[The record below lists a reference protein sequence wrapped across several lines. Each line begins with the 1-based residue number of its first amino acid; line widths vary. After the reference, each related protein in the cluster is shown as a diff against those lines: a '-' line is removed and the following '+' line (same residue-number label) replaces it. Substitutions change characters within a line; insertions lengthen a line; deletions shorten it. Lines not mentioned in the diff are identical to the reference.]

1 MSAAGNAMLRCT
13 ISLEL
18 RIAGEKDKH
27 GQNCKYFW
35 SAILIKSKIDLDLD
49 MCTNMWEKGY
59 RRGGGAA
66 DVDKGTQGREACW
79 IGYPFSLTSISAK
92 ATLPAVQP
100 RYLLQHNVQEDI
112 RYKQISGRSC
122 SLSIGSSVAGKY
134 PTYWNIGGGGSL
146 GVVAALD
153 IGHGEPPA
161 IGLGQPPFR
170 ALLSPLS
177 STLFSI

>member
-1 MSAAGNAMLRCT
+1 MD
-13 ISLEL
+13 
-18 RIAGEKDKH
+18 RIANIQSTTLTKGNF
-27 GQNCKYFW
+27 G
-35 SAILIKSKIDLDLD
+35 LDLD
-49 MCTNMWEKGY
+49 MLPQRTNMWEKGY

-66 DVDKGTQGREACW
+66 DVDKGTQGCEACW
-79 IGYPFSLTSISAK
+79 IGYPLSLTSISAK
-92 ATLPAVQP
+92 ATPPDVQP

>member
-1 MSAAGNAMLRCT
+1 MD
-13 ISLEL
+13 
-18 RIAGEKDKH
+18 RIANIQSTTLTKGNF
-27 GQNCKYFW
+27 G
-35 SAILIKSKIDLDLD
+35 LDLD
-49 MCTNMWEKGY
+49 MLPQRTNMWEKGY
-59 RRGGGAA
+59 RRGRGAA

-79 IGYPFSLTSISAK
+79 IGYPLSLTSISAK
-92 ATLPAVQP
+92 ATPPAVQP

>member
-1 MSAAGNAMLRCT
+1 MFP
-13 ISLEL
+13 
-18 RIAGEKDKH
+18 
-27 GQNCKYFW
+27 Q
-35 SAILIKSKIDLDLD
+35 
-49 MCTNMWEKGY
+49 CTNMWEKGY
-59 RRGGGAA
+59 RREGGAV

-79 IGYPFSLTSISAK
+79 IGYPLSLTSISAK

-161 IGLGQPPFR
+161 IGLGQPPF
-170 ALLSPLS
+170 LLFQAPCF
-177 STLFSI
+177 LFSSHRTSRCTKNLESISSMENTSKTEF